1 MLLCRSCAFGRPAA
15 SELIRGEVP
24 QAGKVLDAAWK
35 GRSLQVVEGLT
46 QLSGYAH
53 SVCCPRD
60 GMLVG

>member
-53 SVCCPRD
+53 SVC
-60 GMLVG
+60 